1 MSTTASELAKL
12 ADVEPDE
19 RVARRARGVSAIVSG
34 ASVSAAA
41 RSAGMDRG
49 ELRKWRDRFL
59 AEGVAGLKDR
69 PAGAPRIE
77 LSDEQFDALVDCAVH
92 GIILPACTD
101 HSSWRG
107 PRHIPERRARP
118 TMDDLQNFCGEE
130 LGLNVSQ
137 SWIRKLLNEAGLV
150 CSAGGWWR
158 VRHS

>member
-1 MSTTASELAKL
+1 MATAAELLKL
-12 ADVEPDE
+12 AVVEPDE
-19 RVARRARGVSAIVSG
+19 RVARRMRGVGMVLSG
-34 ASVSAAA
+34 QSVSAAA
-41 RSAGMDRG
+41 RIVEMDRG
-49 ELRKWRDRFL
+49 VLRGWIARFKQR
-59 AEGVAGLKDR
+59 GLDGLHDR
-69 PAGAPRIE
+69 PTGAPPIE
-77 LSDEQFDALVDCAVH
+77 PSDEQFDALVDCAVH
-92 GIILPACTD
+92 GIILPAYTD